1 MKKRFGLFKFLIL
14 LTIVIGLIA
23 GIYYLLANLKT
34 EGFTLY
40 KEMGDVYYKGESLD
54 YEKLE
59 WDDIDLPD
67 NTFVK
72 TEEGLAHVVFP
83 DSSMMSIDANTEVKV
98 SSKGKTVEIFQSA
111 GNTWHRVRSSVKG
124 RQYNI
129 ETPTALATVRG
140 TKFAVEVDKDP
151 DTPSRIYVTEATL
164 EVGQVS
170 FEDGEKVWKNK
181 TQINPGK
188 EVKVPYFEK
197 RPGLDVSDTPDE
209 KKNSKWFRRNEIID
223 KDFDKKPLRSFIK
236 TIREDEEL
244 LRENLIFLQDF
255 RNKVEDS
262 VLGAKSSE
270 ELLDSIFTL
279 QNLKVI
285 DDRVCKTFGGEKDYS
300 SELKRLSDLS
310 TIKNEQYEYFLKLLA
325 VIKDMCEDG
334 EITDD
339 ERFRFV
345 KFISMEESVR
355 NLNPDVLGIKES
367 SPSVL
372 EETTESISP
381 NRIFKSP
388 IR

>member
-310 TIKNEQYEYFLKLLA
+310 TIKNGLK
-325 VIKDMCEDG
+325 
-334 EITDD
+334 
-339 ERFRFV
+339 
-345 KFISMEESVR
+345 
-355 NLNPDVLGIKES
+355 
-367 SPSVL
+367 
-372 EETTESISP
+372 
-381 NRIFKSP
+381 
-388 IR
+388 